1 MIILI
6 VEERFF
12 PKDTNLNFIDTVCKD
27 VILISRPIYGRDF
40 RIYRD
45 KKGWY
50 THDDIYLKIYIL
62 SKKDLD
68 SFEEEDFDNLK
79 DEIDCDNDTY
89 IEEFKDL
96 DEGEYEL
103 EVKYEKNKDYE
114 NEIEEH
120 TIIIN
125 DIIKLN

>member
-96 DEGEYEL
+96 EEGEYEL

-114 NEIEEH
+114 SEIEEH